1 MTPADGLRVAFRALA
16 ANKMRTALT
25 LLGMVIGVAAVITLM
40 SIGAGVQTSIE
51 ERIRQAGTNLL
62 SVSPGASDN
71 RFGGFRTRG
80 GGGGTQTLTAQDA
93 DAIAAANIPGI
104 TVLYA
109 SRSFN
114 GAFVSPDGA
123 VQASVNGVS
132 EVYPAV
138 RNADVAT
145 GSFFSADDVER
156 ASRVVVLGDTLATD
170 LFPDGDAVGR
180 SVRLNTQPFTIV
192 GVLASD
198 GGSSFQSNDDSAFIP
213 LPTLATRVNPSKTS
227 AGDDVVSSIVVQ
239 LVDENDATV
248 AGVTQAIETLLLNRH
263 ESEEQDFTVGSQAD
277 QIETISEITATMSL
291 FLGAVAGISLLV
303 GGIGIMNIMLV
314 SVTERTREIGIRKA
328 IGAKRRDIM
337 SQFMIEAVAVS
348 MGGGLAG
355 VLIGVGISLGL
366 NDLGAGA
373 EQPAA
378 GGGARGNPFA
388 GGLVTTVTAEP
399 IILALVVSVVIGL
412 VFGIYPASRASRLA
426 PIEALRYE

>member
-62 SVSPGASDN
+62 SVSPGASNN

-355 VLIGVGISLGL
+355 VMIGVAISLGL